1 MTSELHLRQ
10 RPRAHPR
17 PVPSLHRSFSSIG
30 LVILL
35 TFGATACSKGPAVV
49 GTPSTT
55 QATIAFASG
64 SPWSGSLL
72 PVAAPT
78 PVNSIVAVT
87 CVTASKCW
95 GVGSTVGSGGAPNG
109 AAVIATTNGGKSW
122 FNQSIPATAGYLA
135 DIACS
140 SQLQCVAVG
149 QGQGNQGV
157 SIFTTNGGA
166 TWVQS
171 PVPPAITDMTAV
183 SCNSDRRCMVIG
195 ALITGNAA
203 LVSMSTGATWN
214 QVGTLP
220 DGTVGAS
227 GVSCIDDRHCW
238 VTGHT
243 AVGTGQVTGA
253 LVGTSNGGITWVS
266 LPIPV
271 GSGFLNAVSCV
282 QGPAD
287 SVGSLPGGQITVPTT
302 DTHDTHDT
310 CATHDT
316 PDQPADVRSDRSS
329 LHGGRHHRQYPGC
342 GSHRP
347 RIGLHHRQRGWHL
360 GQPADTPLD
369 SGTLQCFV
377 RRRLHVRD
385 SGKHHHHLT
394 GGRGPALHR
403 TDGQGLETC
412 DHHHLTRTTLRGHL
426 HLHVALCSSRRVDHR
441 EPDRGVS
448 GGSAGHIPG
457 RPLWRRTYV

>member
-17 PVPSLHRSFSSIG
+17 PLPSLHRSFSSIG
-30 LVILL
+30 LIILL
-35 TFGATACSKGPAVV
+35 TFGATACSKSPAVV
-49 GTPSTT
+49 GRPSTT

-302 DTHDTHDT
+302 APTTHAPPT
-310 CATHDT
+310 T
-316 PDQPADVRSDRSS
+316 PPTSLPTFGVTGVRCTVVGTTANTQGVARTGHGLVFTTDN
-329 LHGGRHHRQYPGC
+329 GGRTWASQPIPASIAGLSSVSCVADYTC
-342 GSHRP
+342 VTVGSTITTSPAAGVLLFTGPITKAWKHTTTITSP
-347 RIGLHHRQRGWHL
+347 EPLL
-360 GQPADTPLD
+360 GVTCISTSHCVAVGESIIESL
-369 SGTLQCFV
+369 SG
-377 RRRLHVRD
+377 
-385 SGKHHHHLT
+385 
-394 GGRGPALHR
+394 A
-403 TDGQGLETC
+403 
-412 DHHHLTRTTLRGHL
+412 
-426 HLHVALCSSRRVDHR
+426 
-441 EPDRGVS
+441 
-448 GGSAGHIPG
+448 
-457 RPLWRRTYV
+457 